1 MWDLHFEMMRAD
13 QRCQVK
19 LSRPHVEISP
29 SPVAGILQMRN
40 SPWPWFSC
48 EDQHGREGAV
58 LRQHLRGADGEVRG
72 GVPESLRQRPGGQE
86 RAGRLLPI
94 LQDLSPHQALGY
106 RTSAEVYHGEQG
118 ALEGESNIR
127 RCSPGEETESLAGA
141 PGFSLNSALIL
152 SK

>member
-48 EDQHGREGAV
+48 EDQHG
-58 LRQHLRGADGEVRG
+58 DGKGRYSDNIFV
-72 GVPESLRQRPGGQE
+72 E
-86 RAGRLLPI
+86 RTVK
-94 LQDLSPHQALGY
+94 Y
-106 RTSAEVYHGEQG
+106 EEVYLK
-118 ALEGESNIR
+118 AYANVLEAKSGLEDYFR
-127 RCSPGEETESLAGA
+127 FYKT
-141 PGFSLNSALIL
+141 
-152 SK
+152 